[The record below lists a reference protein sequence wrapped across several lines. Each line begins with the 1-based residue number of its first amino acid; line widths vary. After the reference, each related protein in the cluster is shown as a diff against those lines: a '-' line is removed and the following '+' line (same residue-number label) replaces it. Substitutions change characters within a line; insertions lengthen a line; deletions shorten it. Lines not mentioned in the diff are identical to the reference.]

1 MADAPLRLGVIGIG
15 VGAAE
20 MLPPMENADFIDLF
34 AGADINPDVRKRF
47 GERYPNARVYASA
60 EEMVKDPE
68 VEAVWIS
75 TPNMYH
81 APMTV
86 LAANHGK
93 HVVVEKPMALNLK
106 QAEEMVEAADKNG
119 VKLIAGHTQSFMP
132 HIRLMRQ
139 IVRSGRIGKLGAV
152 NAIAYTDW
160 MIRPRTWEE
169 LDPEQGG
176 GMVYR
181 QTPHQIDSIR
191 SIGGGKLLNVR
202 GMAGQWMKERPI
214 PGYYAV
220 FMEFESG
227 VPAVAIHN
235 GYGYFLAS
243 ELVPWGDALTRYTPA
258 ERNEI
263 KRQMREGTRKETEEK
278 LSLRIGGEGEQR
290 VFRGEREKVWKPNDL
305 GIVIVSCERGEI
317 RQSPRGLFLYE
328 DDGVKELVV
337 ESHPLGRDDELR
349 ELFNAVRLGKPVY
362 HSGAWGMATLEVG
375 LAINESTKTH
385 KQIDL
390 SHQVEMP
397 DDYDKEYAVKVVEE
411 RVVDDTMTVA

>member
-1 MADAPLRLGVIGIG
+1 MVEAPLRLGVIGIG

-34 AGADINPDVRKRF
+34 AGADINPDVRNRF
-47 GERYPNARVYASA
+47 AERYPNARVYASA
-60 EEMVKDPE
+60 EEMVKDPD

-81 APMTV
+81 APMTI
-86 LAANHGK
+86 LAAQHGK
-93 HVVVEKPMALNLK
+93 HVVVEKPMALNMK
-106 QAEEMVEAADKNG
+106 QAEEMVETAEKNG
-119 VKLIAGHTQSFMP
+119 VHLIAGHTQSFMP

-139 IVRSGRIGKLGAV
+139 IVKSGRIGKLGAV

-191 SIGGGKLLNVR
+191 SIGGGKLKNVR
-202 GMAGQWMKERPI
+202 GMSGQWMPERPI
-214 PGYYAV
+214 PGYYSA

-243 ELVPWGDALTRYTPA
+243 ELVPWGDANTRYTPA
-258 ERNEI
+258 ERNDI

-278 LSLRIGGEGEQR
+278 LSLRIGGAGEQAI
-290 VFRGEREKVWKPNDL
+290 FRTAHEEVWKPNDL

-317 RQSPRGLFLYE
+317 RQSPRGIFLYE
-328 DDGVKELVV
+328 DSGVKELVV

-349 ELFNAVRLGKPVY
+349 ELYNAVRLGRPVY

-385 KQIDL
+385 KQIEL
-390 SHQVEMP
+390 THQIEMP
-397 DDYDKEYAVKVVEE
+397 DEYDSEYAVEVVEE
-411 RVVDDTMTVA
+411 RAVDDTVPVA

>member
-1 MADAPLRLGVIGIG
+1 MADEPLRLGVIGIG

-20 MLPPMENADFIDLF
+20 MLPPMENAEFIDLF

-47 GERYPNARVYASA
+47 GERYPNALVYESA
-60 EEMVKDPE
+60 EDMVKDPDI
-68 VEAVWIS
+68 EAVWIS

-81 APMTV
+81 APMTI
-86 LAANHGK
+86 LAAQHGK
-93 HVVVEKPMALNLK
+93 HVVVEKPMALNMK
-106 QAEEMVEAADKNG
+106 QAEEMVVTAEKNR

-139 IVRSGRIGKLGAV
+139 IVRSGRIGALGAV

-160 MIRPRTWEE
+160 MLRPRTWEE

-176 GMVYR
+176 GMVFR

-191 SIGGGKLLNVR
+191 SIGGGKIRNVR
-202 GMAGQWMKERPI
+202 GMFGQWMPERPM
-214 PGYYAV
+214 PGYYSV

-235 GYGYFLAS
+235 GYGYFLGS
-243 ELVPWGDALTRYTPA
+243 EMVPWGDANTRYTPA

-263 KRQMREGTRKETEEK
+263 KRQMREGTRKENEEK
-278 LSLRIGGEGEQR
+278 LSLRIGGEGERQI
-290 VFRGEREKVWKPNDL
+290 FRTVHDEVWKPNDL

-317 RQSPRGLFLYE
+317 RQSANGLYLYE
-328 DDGVKELVV
+328 DDGVKELLV

-349 ELFNAVRLGKPVY
+349 ELYNAVRLDKRVF

-385 KQIDL
+385 KQIEL
-390 SHQVEMP
+390 THQIEMP
-397 DDYDKEYAVKVVEE
+397 DEYDMEYPVKVREE
-411 RVVDDTMTVA
+411 RVVEDTMFKG